1 MRFRFLYSLFLPAAI
16 AVNFIA
22 HSHEHLG
29 HLLGSHDETY
39 AINFVSHHIHH
50 VEHDHPHSDIEVDAY
65 CDLCQS
71 CEDQGRQQ
79 TLILQTFLHDDNLT
93 DFAQSKLKLIWKSY
107 LFIRA
112 PPEVTFS

>member
-50 VEHDHPHSDIEVDAY
+50 VEQDHQNSDIEVDAY
-65 CDLCQS
+65 CDLCQG
-71 CEDQGRQQ
+71 CEDQSGQQ
-79 TLILQTFLHDDNLT
+79 TLILQPFLYDHHLS
-93 DFAQSKLKLIWKSY
+93 DFAQSKFKTIRKSY

-112 PPEVTFS
+112 PPKVTFS

>member
-39 AINFVSHHIHH
+39 AINFVSRHIHH
-50 VEHDHPHSDIEVDAY
+50 VEHDHQHSDIEVDAY
-65 CDLCQS
+65 CDLCQG
-71 CEDQGRQQ
+71 CEDQSGQQ
-79 TLILQTFLHDDNLT
+79 TLILQPFLYDDHLS
-93 DFAQSKLKLIWKSY
+93 DFAQSKFKTIRKSY

-112 PPEVTFS
+112 PPKVTFS

>member
-50 VEHDHPHSDIEVDAY
+50 VEHDHQNSDIEVDAY
-65 CDLCQS
+65 CDLCQG
-71 CEDQGRQQ
+71 CEDQSGQQ
-79 TLILQTFLHDDNLT
+79 TLILQPFLYDDHLS
-93 DFAQSKLKLIWKSY
+93 DFAQSKFKTIRKSY

-112 PPEVTFS
+112 PPKVTFS